1 MAWFRFSF
9 VKIVLEYLIVSDSH
23 YYIILNNNNV
33 RNYLDMKSLRNLFLS
48 LALASSLGAVSTSA
62 LAADPGRIIYDPAQ
76 AIDLTV
82 EKTRAAIA
90 TIDNGAEGEEA
101 ANAIKEAIDMNKEI
115 NANDV
120 VDRNRQKAASHL
132 KKARRAAKKEEM
144 QPAEEHLRKALKGY
158 ESLKSM
164 L

>member
-1 MAWFRFSF
+1 
-9 VKIVLEYLIVSDSH
+9 
-23 YYIILNNNNV
+23 
-33 RNYLDMKSLRNLFLS
+33 MKSLRNLFLS

-62 LAADPGRIIYDPAQ
+62 LAADPGRIVYEPAQ

-90 TIDNGAEGEEA
+90 VIESGAEGEEV
-101 ANAIKEAIDMNKEI
+101 ANAIKQAINMNKEI

-120 VDRNRQKAASHL
+120 VDRNRQRAATHL
-132 KKARRAAKKEEM
+132 KKARRAAKKEQM
-144 QPAEEHLRKALKGY
+144 QPAEEHLREALKGY
-158 ESLKSM
+158 ESLKGM